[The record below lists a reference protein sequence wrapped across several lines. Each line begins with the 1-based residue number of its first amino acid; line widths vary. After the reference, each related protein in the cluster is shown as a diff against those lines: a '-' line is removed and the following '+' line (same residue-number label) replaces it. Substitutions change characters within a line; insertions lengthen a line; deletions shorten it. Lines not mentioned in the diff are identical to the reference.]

1 MRLDFDK
8 KLLESI
14 CSKWNIVEL
23 AVFGSVL
30 RQDFNEKSDVDVLV
44 KFDTGSDVSLLDI
57 VEIKSELESL
67 FGRDVDI
74 LELQAVKNPFRRKN
88 ILSNIE
94 VLYAA

>member
-1 MRLDFDK
+1 MKVDFNK

-14 CSKWNIVEL
+14 CQKWNIVEL
-23 AVFGSVL
+23 AVFGSAI
-30 RQDFNEKSDVDVLV
+30 RSDFNENSDVDVLV
-44 KFDTGSDVSLLDI
+44 KFEKTSEISLLDI
-57 VEIKSELESL
+57 VEIKSELEHL
-67 FGRDVDI
+67 FKREVDI

>member
-23 AVFGSVL
+23 SVFGSVL